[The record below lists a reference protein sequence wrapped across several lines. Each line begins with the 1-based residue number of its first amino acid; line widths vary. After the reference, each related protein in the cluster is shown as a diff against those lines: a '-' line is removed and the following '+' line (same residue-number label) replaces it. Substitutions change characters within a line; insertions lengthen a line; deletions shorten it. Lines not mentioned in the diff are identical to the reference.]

1 MNNRERI
8 MKSSVVHT
16 KGLHIVRE
24 TARLS
29 SMWPSEF
36 SYLSDQVRRAS
47 SSIVLNFGEGSGRSS
62 RKDRERFFAMAR
74 GSAREAQACI
84 DVAHALGLV
93 DDARHRELVEACV
106 HVSLALRRFG
116 AR

>member
-1 MNNRERI
+1 
-8 MKSSVVHT
+8 MKSSVIHS

-29 SMWPSEF
+29 ASWPSGF
-36 SYLSDQVRRAS
+36 AYLSDQVRRAS

-62 RKDRERFFAMAR
+62 RRDRERFFTMAR
-74 GSAREAQACI
+74 GSARETQACL
-84 DVAHALGLV
+84 DVAHALGLI
-93 DDARHRELVEACV
+93 DDATHEELRGACV
-106 HVSLALRRFG
+106 HVSLALRQFG